1 MRFRLFGV
9 AILALTFLTIGNTMQ
24 ADAMSKDE
32 QARLVKFFQNRFGNN
47 MPPGT
52 EITVEADKT
61 SALKGLQTGKFII
74 KTADGQSQDISFV
87 ASEDGKYILVGSA
100 GDTTQFEE
108 TPIKGLKK
116 GVIPMAR
123 GEFPIFISEDG
134 KHMIVGNEIISTEG
148 FKESKLE
155 GIKEGQFN
163 MGNRQVPLFISSNGQ
178 YLILDVTGGGIY
190 DSTIDPH
197 KEAMAKIS
205 LEDIPTKGADD
216 ATVTVVEY
224 SDFQCPF
231 CKRGKDML
239 PEILKE
245 YDGKVKV
252 AYKQLPLRNHNWAKP
267 AAIASICA
275 YQQGNDKFW
284 EFHDLIFDN
293 QKEIKLE
300 NSEEIFKGYAKD
312 LGLDSKKFDACLV
325 DDKVAARVDSEVE
338 EAISIGVQSTPT
350 FVVNGM
356 IVQGANPDGL
366 KNAINLKLSE
376 GS

>member
-1 MRFRLFGV
+1 MRLRLFGV
-9 AILALTFLTIGNTMQ
+9 ALLALTLFTIGISIP
-24 ADAMSKDE
+24 ASAMSADE
-32 QARLVKFFQNRFGNN
+32 SARLVKFFQNRFGAN

-52 EITVEADKT
+52 EITVKSDKT
-61 SALKGLQTGKFII
+61 SILKGLQTGNFVI
-74 KTADGQSQDISFV
+74 KTSDGQTQDVAFV
-87 ASEDGKYILVGSA
+87 ASKDGKYVLVGSM
-100 GDTTQFEE
+100 GDTKTFED
-108 TPIKGLKK
+108 TPIKDLKK
-116 GVIPMAR
+116 GSIPMAR
-123 GEFPIFISEDG
+123 GEFPIFVSADG
-134 KHMIVGNEIISTEG
+134 QHMIVGNEIISTKG
-148 FKESKLE
+148 FKESKLA
-155 GIKEGQFN
+155 GLKEGTFN
-163 MGNRQVPLFISSNGQ
+163 MGNREVPIFVSSTGQ

-197 KEAMAKIS
+197 KEVMEKIS
-205 LEDIPTKGADD
+205 LENVPTKGAEG

-231 CKRGKDML
+231 CKRAKDML
-239 PEILKE
+239 PEILKT
-245 YDGKVKV
+245 YDGKIKI
-252 AYKQLPLRNHNWAKP
+252 AYKQLPLRNHDWAKP

-284 EFHDLIFDN
+284 EFHDMVFDN

-300 NSEEIFKGYAKD
+300 TSEKMFKGYAKD

-325 DDKVAARVDSEVE
+325 DKKVSARVDSEVE

-350 FVVNGM
+350 FIVNGV

-366 KNAINLKLSE
+366 KSAIELKLSE

>member
-1 MRFRLFGV
+1 MKFRLMGV
-9 AILALTFLTIGNTMQ
+9 AILALTFFMIGNSVM
-24 ADAMSKDE
+24 AAGMSAE
-32 QARLVKFFQNRFGNN
+32 ESERLQKFFQNRFGTN

-52 EITVEADKT
+52 EIDVAADKK
-61 SALKGLQTGKFII
+61 SAIKGLQTGKFVI
-74 KTADGQSQDISFV
+74 KTQDGQTQDVGFV
-87 ASEDGKYILVGSA
+87 ASEDGKYILIGTLGNTKDFKA
-100 GDTTQFEE
+100 

-116 GVIPMAR
+116 GAIPMAR
-123 GEFPIFISEDG
+123 GEFPILMSTDG
-134 KHMIVGNEIISTEG
+134 QYLVLGNEIIDTKE
-148 FKESKLE
+148 FKDSKLT
-155 GIKEGQFN
+155 GIKEGKFN
-163 MGNRQVPLFISSNGQ
+163 MGNREVPIFVSTGGQ
-178 YLILDVTGGGIY
+178 FLVIDVTGGGVY

-197 KEAMAKIS
+197 KEAMDKIS
-205 LEDIPTKGADD
+205 LENTPIKGAEE
-216 ATVTVVEY
+216 AQVVVVEY

-231 CKRGKDML
+231 CKKGKDML

-267 AAIASICA
+267 AAIASVCA

-284 EFHDLIFDN
+284 EFHDVVFDN
-293 QKEIKLE
+293 QKDIKLE
-300 NSEEIFKGYAKD
+300 NSEKIFKGYAKD
-312 LGLDSKKFDACLV
+312 IGLDPKKFDACLA
-325 DDKVAARVDSEVE
+325 DEKVAAQVDSEVE

-366 KNAINLKLSE
+366 RSAIDIKLSE

>member
-9 AILALTFLTIGNTMQ
+9 ALLVLTLFTIGITIP
-24 ADAMSKDE
+24 ASAMSADE
-32 QARLVKFFQNRFGNN
+32 SARLVKFFQNRFGTN

-61 SALKGLQTGKFII
+61 SALKGLQTGKFVI
-74 KTADGQSQDISFV
+74 KTADGQTQDVAFV
-87 ASEDGKYILVGSA
+87 ASEDGKYVLVGSL
-100 GDTTQFEE
+100 GDTKTFKD

-116 GVIPMAR
+116 GSIPMAR
-123 GEFPIFISEDG
+123 GEFPVFISADG
-134 KHMIVGNEIISTEG
+134 QHMIVGNEIISIKE
-148 FKESKLE
+148 FKESKLA
-155 GIKEGQFN
+155 GLKEGTFN
-163 MGNRQVPLFISSNGQ
+163 MGNREVPIFVSSSGQ

-197 KEAMAKIS
+197 KETMEKIS
-205 LEDIPTKGADD
+205 LENIPTKGAEG

-239 PEILKE
+239 PEILKT
-245 YDGKVKV
+245 YDGKIKL
-252 AYKQLPLRNHNWAKP
+252 AYKQLPLRNHNWARL
-267 AAIASICA
+267 AAIASICV

-284 EFHDLIFDN
+284 EFHDLLFDN
-293 QKEIKLE
+293 QKEINPE

-312 LGLDSKKFDACLV
+312 LGLDPKKFDACLV
-325 DDKVAARVDSEVE
+325 DEKVAARVDSEIE

-366 KNAINLKLSE
+366 KSAIDLKLSE

>member
-1 MRFRLFGV
+1 MRFRLIGV
-9 AILALTFLTIGNTMQ
+9 ALITLTLFAIGNTMQ
-24 ADAMSKDE
+24 AQAMSADE
-32 QARLVKFFQNRFGNN
+32 SARLVKFFQNRFGTN

-52 EITVEADKT
+52 EITVKADKT
-61 SALKGLQTGKFII
+61 TKLKGLQTGNFVI
-74 KTADGQSQDISFV
+74 KTSDGQTQDVAFV
-87 ASEDGKYILVGSA
+87 ASEDGKYILVGSV
-100 GDTTQFEE
+100 GDTKDFED
-108 TPIKGLKK
+108 TPIKGLKR
-116 GVIPMAR
+116 GSLPMAR
-123 GEFPIFISEDG
+123 GEFPVFVSADG
-134 KHMIVGNEIISTEG
+134 QHMIVGNEIVSTKT
-148 FKESKLE
+148 FKESKLA
-155 GIKEGQFN
+155 GLKEGTFN
-163 MGNRQVPLFISSNGQ
+163 MGNRQVPIFVSASGQ

-205 LEDIPTKGADD
+205 LEDIPIKGAED
-216 ATVTVVEY
+216 ASVTVVEY

-231 CKRGKDML
+231 CKRGKDMI
-239 PEILKE
+239 PEILKQ
-245 YDGKVKV
+245 YDGKVKI

-284 EFHDLIFDN
+284 EFHDMVFDN

-300 NSEEIFKGYAKD
+300 TSEEIFKGYAKD
-312 LGLDSKKFDACLV
+312 LGLDPKKFDACLV
-325 DDKVAARVDSEVE
+325 DEKVAARVDSEVE

-366 KNAINLKLSE
+366 KSAIDLKLSE

>member
-9 AILALTFLTIGNTMQ
+9 ALLALTLFTIGTTIP
-24 ADAMSKDE
+24 ASAMSEDE
-32 QARLVKFFQNRFGNN
+32 SARLVKFFQNRFGTN

-52 EITVEADKT
+52 EITIEADKT
-61 SALKGLQTGKFII
+61 SAIEGLQTGKFII
-74 KTADGQSQDISFV
+74 KTSDGQSQDVSFV
-87 ASEDGKYILVGSA
+87 ATEDGKYILVGSA
-100 GDTTQFEE
+100 GDISTFED
-108 TPIKGLKK
+108 TPIEGLKK
-116 GVIPMAR
+116 GTIPMAR
-123 GEFPIFISEDG
+123 GEFPVFVSADG
-134 KHMIVGNEIISTEG
+134 QHMIVGNEIISTKG
-148 FKESKLE
+148 FKESKLP
-155 GIKEGQFN
+155 GIKEGTFN
-163 MGNRQVPLFISSNGQ
+163 MGNREVPLFISANGQ
-178 YLILDVTGGGIY
+178 YLILDITGGGIY

-197 KEAMAKIS
+197 KEAMEKIS
-205 LEDIPTKGADD
+205 LEDVPTKGAAD

-239 PEILKE
+239 PELLKT
-245 YDGKVKV
+245 YDGKIKI

-275 YQQGNDKFW
+275 YQQGNDQFW
-284 EFHDLIFDN
+284 EFHDMVFDN

-300 NSEEIFKGYAKD
+300 TSEDIFKGYAKD
-312 LGLDSKKFDACLV
+312 LGLDPKKFDACLV
-325 DDKVAARVDSEVE
+325 DEAVAARVDSEVE

-366 KNAINLKLSE
+366 KSAIDLKLSE

>member
-1 MRFRLFGV
+1 MKFRLMGV
-9 AILALTFLTIGNTMQ
+9 AILALTFFMIGNSVM
-24 ADAMSKDE
+24 AAGMSAE
-32 QARLVKFFQNRFGNN
+32 ESERLQKFFQNRFGTN

-52 EITVEADKT
+52 EIDVAADKK
-61 SALKGLQTGKFII
+61 SAIKGLQTGKFVI
-74 KTADGQSQDISFV
+74 KTKDGQTQDVGFV
-87 ASEDGKYILVGSA
+87 ASEDGKYILIGTLGNTKDFKV
-100 GDTTQFEE
+100 

-116 GVIPMAR
+116 GAIPMAR
-123 GEFPIFISEDG
+123 GEFPILMSTDG
-134 KHMIVGNEIISTEG
+134 QYLVLGNEIIDTKE
-148 FKESKLE
+148 FKDSQLT
-155 GIKEGQFN
+155 GIKEGKFN
-163 MGNRQVPLFISSNGQ
+163 MGNREVPIFVSTGGQ
-178 YLILDVTGGGIY
+178 FLVIDVTGGGIY

-197 KEAMAKIS
+197 KEAMDKIS
-205 LEDIPTKGADD
+205 LENTPIKGAEE
-216 ATVTVVEY
+216 AQVVVVEY

-231 CKRGKDML
+231 CKKGKDML

-267 AAIASICA
+267 AAIASVCA

-284 EFHDLIFDN
+284 EFHDVVFDN
-293 QKEIKLE
+293 QKDIKLE
-300 NSEEIFKGYAKD
+300 NSEKIFKGYAKD
-312 LGLDSKKFDACLV
+312 IGLDPKKFDACLA
-325 DDKVAARVDSEVE
+325 DEKVAAQVDSEIE

-366 KNAINLKLSE
+366 RSAIDIKLSE

>member
-1 MRFRLFGV
+1 MKFRLMGV
-9 AILALTFLTIGNTMQ
+9 AILALTFFMIGNSVM
-24 ADAMSKDE
+24 AAGMSAE
-32 QARLVKFFQNRFGNN
+32 ESERLQKFFQNRFGTN

-52 EITVEADKT
+52 EIDVAADKK
-61 SALKGLQTGKFII
+61 SAIKGLQTGKFVI
-74 KTADGQSQDISFV
+74 KTKDGQTQDVGFV
-87 ASEDGKYILVGSA
+87 ASEDGKYILIGTLGNTKDFKA
-100 GDTTQFEE
+100 

-116 GVIPMAR
+116 GAIPMAR
-123 GEFPIFISEDG
+123 GEFPILMSTDG
-134 KHMIVGNEIISTEG
+134 QYLVLGNEIIDTKE
-148 FKESKLE
+148 FKDSKLT
-155 GIKEGQFN
+155 GIKEGKFN
-163 MGNRQVPLFISSNGQ
+163 MGNREVPIFVSTGGQ
-178 YLILDVTGGGIY
+178 FLVIDVTGGGVY

-197 KEAMAKIS
+197 KEAMDKIS
-205 LEDIPTKGADD
+205 LENTPIKGAEE
-216 ATVTVVEY
+216 AQVVVVEY

-231 CKRGKDML
+231 CKKGKDML

-267 AAIASICA
+267 AAIASVCA

-284 EFHDLIFDN
+284 EFHDVVFDN
-293 QKEIKLE
+293 QKDIKLE
-300 NSEEIFKGYAKD
+300 NSDKMFKGYAKD
-312 LGLDSKKFDACLV
+312 IGLDPKKFDACLA
-325 DDKVAARVDSEVE
+325 DEKVAAQVDSEIE

-366 KNAINLKLSE
+366 RSAIDIKLSE

>member
-1 MRFRLFGV
+1 MKFRLMGV
-9 AILALTFLTIGNTMQ
+9 AILALTFFMIGNSVM
-24 ADAMSKDE
+24 AAGMSAE
-32 QARLVKFFQNRFGNN
+32 ESERLQKFFQNRFGTN

-52 EITVEADKT
+52 EIEVAADKK
-61 SALKGLQTGKFII
+61 SAIKGLQTGKFVI
-74 KTADGQSQDISFV
+74 KTQDGQTQDVGFV
-87 ASEDGKYILVGSA
+87 ASEDGKYILIGTLGNTKDFKA
-100 GDTTQFEE
+100 

-116 GVIPMAR
+116 GAIPMAR
-123 GEFPIFISEDG
+123 GEFPILMSTDG
-134 KHMIVGNEIISTEG
+134 QYLVLGNEIIDTKE
-148 FKESKLE
+148 FKDSKLT
-155 GIKEGQFN
+155 GIKEGKFN
-163 MGNRQVPLFISSNGQ
+163 MGNREVPIFVSTGGQ
-178 YLILDVTGGGIY
+178 FLVIDVTGGGVY

-197 KEAMAKIS
+197 KEAMDKIS
-205 LEDIPTKGADD
+205 LENTPIKGAEE
-216 ATVTVVEY
+216 AQVVVVEY

-231 CKRGKDML
+231 CKKGKDIL

-267 AAIASICA
+267 AAIASVCA

-284 EFHDLIFDN
+284 EFHDVVFDN
-293 QKEIKLE
+293 QKDIKLE
-300 NSEEIFKGYAKD
+300 NSEKIFKGYAKD
-312 LGLDSKKFDACLV
+312 IGLDPKKFDACLA
-325 DDKVAARVDSEVE
+325 DEKVAAQVDSEIE

-366 KNAINLKLSE
+366 RSAIDIKLSE